1 MSYLA
6 KQDRLTQ
13 KTGPRVRTGPEKMTG
28 TLVKTSKKEEFA
40 KADGGSR
47 DQYGALCWR
56 LHRGRVEV
64 LLVTSRDT
72 GRWVIPKGWPGKGLD
87 PASSAAREAWEEA
100 GVEGQIAE
108 APLGLYTYA
117 KRRLPDPPLA
127 CAVTVFGLRVQRL
140 AETFP
145 ERAERRRKWFR
156 AEKAARKVAEPELRE
171 LLCRVD
177 ADPALV
183 TGGPALDTGHDKG
196 PGA

>member
-1 MSYLA
+1 MSYLP
-6 KQDRLTQ
+6 KQHRLIQ
-13 KTGPRVRTGPEKMTG
+13 KTGPRARTGPEKMTG
-28 TLVKTSKKEEFA
+28 TAVKTSKTEDFA
-40 KADGGSR
+40 KAEGVRR

-72 GRWVIPKGWPGKGLD
+72 GRWVIPKGWPGKGLK
-87 PASSAAREAWEEA
+87 PAASAAREAWEEA
-100 GVEGQIAE
+100 GVEGQMAE

-140 AETFP
+140 AESFP

-183 TGGPALDTGHDKG
+183 TGVAAQDTRPDTA